1 MANSQ
6 KSIDDMRG
14 KFVKEMDKLAVSL
27 AGAVGR
33 LPSNML
39 TEKID
44 AFKALTQYAN
54 TINRTPV
61 SEEGNAI
68 DQFREALGISGGGS
82 GGGGSA
88 GPGSDDGDDG
98 DGDDESESDDDAESY
113 DAEHGDT
120 ADTDGTALPE
130 PAARVS
136 GHSNGAVGAIDG
148 DAYRM
153 LRHSVRWDRDR

>member
-1 MANSQ
+1 MANQ

-54 TINRTPV
+54 TINRTPAT
-61 SEEGNAI
+61 EEGNAI
-68 DQFREALGISGGGS
+68 DQFREALGISSGGAS
-82 GGGGSA
+82 GGGSA
-88 GPGSDDGDDG
+88 GPDTDDDG
-98 DGDDESESDDDAESY
+98 DGDSESDDDAESY

-120 ADTDGTALPE
+120 ADTDGTAIPE
-130 PAARVS
+130 PSAGVS
-136 GHSNGAVGAIDG
+136 GAGAGAGGKIDG
-148 DAYRM
+148 ATFAA
-153 LRHSVRWDRDR
+153 LRHSVGLPRGE

>member
-1 MANSQ
+1 VANSQ

-68 DQFREALGISGGGS
+68 DQFREALGISGGSS
-82 GGGGSA
+82 GGGGGA

-98 DGDDESESDDDAESY
+98 DGEPDSDDDAESY

-148 DAYRM
+148 ATFAA
-153 LRHSVRWDRDR
+153 LRHSVRLPDDQ